1 MYGLTASPAGCRIE
15 RVALDAELRRRREE
29 VVLRHVERENA
40 HDTEGVIATFATP
53 SYDVPAFEHL
63 KPEGQAVTH
72 PDEAS
77 VRAFLDGLLEQ
88 MPDLEV
94 VVDRL
99 HHADDAVI
107 VEGRSLGG
115 GTSLRCAVFYRF
127 DGDRKVNE
135 TVYFDSA
142 TIPRQ
147 LGLEAL
153 PL

>member
-1 MYGLTASPAGCRIE
+1 M
-15 RVALDAELRRRREE
+15 ALDAELRRRREE
-29 VVLRHVERENA
+29 AVLRHVERENA
-40 HDTEGVIATFATP
+40 HDTDGVIATFATV

-63 KPEGQAVTH
+63 KPEGQPVTH

-88 MPDLEV
+88 TPDLEV
-94 VVDRL
+94 VVDRM

-107 VEGRSLGG
+107 VEGRSLGTDPATG
-115 GTSLRCAVFYRF
+115 RRTSLRCAVFYRF
-127 DGDRKVNE
+127 EGDRKVNE

>member
-1 MYGLTASPAGCRIE
+1 MIG
-15 RVALDAELRRRREE
+15 RVAVDDELRQRRED
-29 VVLRHVERENA
+29 VVLRHIERENA

-53 SYDVPAFEHL
+53 SYDVPALEHL

-72 PDEAS
+72 PDPES
-77 VRAFLDGLLEQ
+77 VRAFLDGLLER

-94 VVDRL
+94 VVDRM

-107 VEGRSLGG
+107 VEGRSLGTDPASG
-115 GTSLRCAVFYRF
+115 LRTSLRCAVFYRF

-147 LGLEAL
+147 LGLSAL
-153 PL
+153 PLRA